1 MAADFISKLIPDL
14 VTEDVRLL
22 SSVTSKIDL
31 VDGAAGDALLAAMN
45 ARSKT
50 YVGAATG
57 TTLSATINK
66 AVLTLPLFRY
76 DWPIRLDASRLMNS
90 RSLGSALWWRIRETA
105 ANKSSLTTIL
115 NDSVATGGGVF
126 DSPVLSDD

>member
-45 ARSKT
+45 ARRKT